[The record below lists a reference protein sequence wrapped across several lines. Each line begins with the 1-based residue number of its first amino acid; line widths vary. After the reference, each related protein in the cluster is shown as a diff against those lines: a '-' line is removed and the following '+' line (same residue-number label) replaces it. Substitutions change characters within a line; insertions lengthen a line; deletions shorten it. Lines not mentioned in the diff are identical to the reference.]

1 MGLTAKGGAVTGKTA
16 SRLMECVPN
25 VSEGRDANVIEELS
39 RVIESAPG
47 VALLDVSSDRDH
59 NRSVFTYVGEPE
71 AVLQASAAL
80 CRRAFELIDMRH
92 HSGCH
97 PRVGAVDVVPFVP
110 LRATEMEEAV
120 SCAHRLGAVVGAM
133 GVPVY
138 FYEAAALSSARR
150 NLADVRRGEYE
161 SLDERLSLPLGR
173 PDAGPAVFNP
183 RTGACIIGAR
193 PPLIAFNVNLGCA
206 DLSVAQAIAQAV
218 RHSSGGF
225 RAVKAL
231 GVELKEAGIVQ
242 VSMNLTDYLE
252 TPIHRVLETIRS
264 EAARYGVP
272 ILGTELVGLAPLEA
286 FEEVV
291 RFYLQLHD
299 FSSAKIIESHLL

>member
-1 MGLTAKGGAVTGKTA
+1 VMGKTA

-110 LRATEMEEAV
+110 LRAMEMEEAV

-138 FYEAAALSSARR
+138 FYEAAAAATWPMCVGASTNRSTSDFPYRSADPMPARPSSI
-150 NLADVRRGEYE
+150 
-161 SLDERLSLPLGR
+161 P
-173 PDAGPAVFNP
+173 GPAP
-183 RTGACIIGAR
+183 ASSEPAH
-193 PPLIAFNVNLGCA
+193 PLSPSTSIW
-206 DLSVAQAIAQAV
+206 VA
-218 RHSSGGF
+218 
-225 RAVKAL
+225 
-231 GVELKEAGIVQ
+231 
-242 VSMNLTDYLE
+242 
-252 TPIHRVLETIRS
+252 PIFL
-264 EAARYGVP
+264 
-272 ILGTELVGLAPLEA
+272 
-286 FEEVV
+286 
-291 RFYLQLHD
+291 
-299 FSSAKIIESHLL
+299 